1 MCPSRRA
8 TMTHTA
14 VTAPTQYVQASGL
27 RFAYRR
33 FGQDKGVPLVLMPH
47 YRAGMDH
54 WDPAVTDGLA
64 ASRPVILF
72 DNAGIA
78 GSSGKT
84 PHTMEEMADHTA
96 AFVRALGLSL
106 IDLLGFSIG
115 GYIAQTFALR
125 HPDMARRL
133 MLVGTGPRGGE
144 PAIDPNIRK
153 WTDLTDAQ
161 PGESPLEIFL
171 YFFFCRSETS
181 QSAG

>member
-1 MCPSRRA
+1 
-8 TMTHTA
+8 MTHA
-14 VTAPTQYVQASGL
+14 HVTAPTQYVQASGI

-84 PHTMEEMADHTA
+84 PHTMEEMADQTA

-115 GYIAQTFALR
+115 GYIA
-125 HPDMARRL
+125 RL
-133 MLVGTGPRGGE
+133 LAVT
-144 PAIDPNIRK
+144 AK
-153 WTDLTDAQ
+153 
-161 PGESPLEIFL
+161 
-171 YFFFCRSETS
+171 
-181 QSAG
+181 QSARLNSGARNHLNLLLNASTLQEITWSPPSA